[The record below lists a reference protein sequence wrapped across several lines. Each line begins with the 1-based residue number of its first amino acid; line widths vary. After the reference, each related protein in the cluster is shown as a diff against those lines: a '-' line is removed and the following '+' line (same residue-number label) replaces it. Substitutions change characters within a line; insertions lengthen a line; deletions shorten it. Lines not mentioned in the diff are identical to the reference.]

1 MYELMEKVT
10 EACTKTDKKNFN
22 SNFQKALQFTE
33 EFKSR
38 GCEKK
43 HARDALLKISYKF
56 RNEDNDLA
64 ADCVNEVLAVIDG
77 DNPKIKPIW

>member
-1 MYELMEKVT
+1 MYEFMEKIIET
-10 EACTKTDKKNFN
+10 CQKTDRTNFN
-22 SNFQKALQFTE
+22 SNFQKVLQFTE

-38 GCEKK
+38 GGENK
-43 HARDALLKISYKF
+43 HARAALLKVSYKF
-56 RNEDNDLA
+56 SNEDNEMA